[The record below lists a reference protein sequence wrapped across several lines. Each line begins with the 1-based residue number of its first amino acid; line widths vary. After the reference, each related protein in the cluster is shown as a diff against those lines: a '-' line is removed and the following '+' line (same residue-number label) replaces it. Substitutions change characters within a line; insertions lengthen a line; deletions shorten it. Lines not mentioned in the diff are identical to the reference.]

1 MELDILPA
9 ILPVL
14 ALRILF
20 DAIATVPAPLVARR
34 MQFRYTALRSLL
46 ANGVAAGALR
56 LAGAGGLRA
65 LGAGPVADRQR
76 LRRDGGLGPG
86 RALAAGAGRLRT
98 ALRDLGFFGL
108 YAMGGRILNQAR
120 LDQLLLGVV
129 MGAATLGLYYF
140 AQRLFTMLGD

>member
-1 MELDILPA
+1 MEVDVLAA

-14 ALRILF
+14 GLRILF
-20 DAIATVPAPLVARR
+20 DALATVPARSSTRR

-46 ANGVAAGALR
+46 ANAVAAGPVR

-76 LRRDGGLGPG
+76 LRGDGGILPG
-86 RALAAGAGRLRT
+86 RTLAAGAGVSAT
-98 ALRDLGFFGL
+98 ALSELGFFGL

-120 LDQLLLGVV
+120 LDHLLMGVV
-129 MGAATLGLYYF
+129 LGAPTLGLYYF
-140 AQRLFTMLGD
+140 AHRLFRCWAS